1 MERTGRTRVAAIA
14 SAVTLI
20 LVGFALLL
28 HGIAFENLPRAVG
41 GLGINLVGDTAIV
54 LFMIRAWITDT
65 NAQRRELTAAQHVAL
80 AQRDHYFAAQAAV
93 ECERSRVTR
102 DAAAERAANA
112 ARLRAERDSLAA
124 EFEERRAEL
133 IAETMEATFLMMR
146 SGKLTADEQS
156 AGKLI
161 PFPAQ
166 LLPHRQAE
174 QARSREHG
182 VVGP

>member
-1 MERTGRTRVAAIA
+1 MERTGRARVVAIA

-28 HGIAFENLPRAVG
+28 HGIAFEDLPRAVG

-54 LFMIRAWITDT
+54 LFMIRAWVTDT
-65 NAQRRELTAAQHVAL
+65 NAQRRELMEAQHLAL
-80 AQRDHYFAAQAAV
+80 AQRDRYFAAQGAL
-93 ECERSRVTR
+93 ECEQSRITR

-112 ARLRAERDSLAA
+112 ARLQAEREALHV
-124 EFEERRAEL
+124 EFEERRAAL
-133 IAETMEATFLMMR
+133 IAETMEATILMLR
-146 SGKLTADEQS
+146 GDKLTAGEKP
-156 AGKLI
+156 AGNLI
-161 PFPAQ
+161 PFPV
-166 LLPHRQAE
+166 PHSQGQPE

>member
-1 MERTGRTRVAAIA
+1 MERTGRARVAAIA

-28 HGIAFENLPRAVG
+28 HGIAFDDLPRAVG

-54 LFMIRAWITDT
+54 LFMIRAWVTDT
-65 NAQRRELTAAQHVAL
+65 NAQRRELMEAQHLAL
-80 AQRDHYFAAQAAV
+80 AQRDRYFAAQAAL
-93 ECERSRVTR
+93 ECERSRITR
-102 DAAAERAANA
+102 DAAAERAADA
-112 ARLRAERDSLAA
+112 ARLQAEREALHA
-124 EFEERRAEL
+124 EFEERRAAL
-133 IAETMEATFLMMR
+133 IAETMETTILMLR
-146 SGKLTADEQS
+146 SGKLTEGEQS

-166 LLPHRQAE
+166 LLPHQTE